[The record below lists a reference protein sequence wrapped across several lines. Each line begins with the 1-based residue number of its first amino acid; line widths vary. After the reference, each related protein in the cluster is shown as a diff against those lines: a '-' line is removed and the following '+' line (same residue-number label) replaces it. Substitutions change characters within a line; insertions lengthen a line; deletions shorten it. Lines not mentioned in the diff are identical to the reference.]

1 MELNGIHAELQLA
14 LYVAIVIDMK
24 DLKHQ
29 ISMDLFFQAES
40 AQQAMPLKHCSFQF
54 KVC

>member
-1 MELNGIHAELQLA
+1 MELNGIHVELQLA
-14 LYVAIVIDMK
+14 IYIAIVIDMK

-40 AQQAMPLKHCSFQF
+40 AQPVMPLKALFLSL
-54 KVC
+54 